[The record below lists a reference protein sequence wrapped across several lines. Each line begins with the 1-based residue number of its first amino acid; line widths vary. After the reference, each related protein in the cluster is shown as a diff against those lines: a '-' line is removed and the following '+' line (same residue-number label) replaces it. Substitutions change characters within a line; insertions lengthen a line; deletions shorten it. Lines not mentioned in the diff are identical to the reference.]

1 MKKLIILLT
10 IFVSLPLISQDKEP
24 EPWEFIWGNSASKRI
39 FELDSFP
46 QTSFLTGFQWS
57 GSTIMNNAL
66 GNNATAIC
74 TKILCFFLS

>member
-1 MKKLIILLT
+1 MKKLLILVFLLN
-10 IFVSLPLISQDKEP
+10 FPLLRQDKEP
-24 EPWEFIWGNSASKRI
+24 EPWEFIWGSSSSKRI

-74 TKILCFFLS
+74 TKNLCFFLS

>member
-1 MKKLIILLT
+1 MKKLMILIFLVT
-10 IFVSLPLISQDKEP
+10 IPLISQDKEP
-24 EPWEFIWGNSASKRI
+24 EPWEFIWGSSASKRI

>member
-1 MKKLIILLT
+1 MKKLLIIIIILT
-10 IFVSLPLISQDKEP
+10 TFANAQDKEP

-57 GSTIMNNAL
+57 GSNRMNNVL
-66 GNNATAIC
+66 GNNASTIC
-74 TKILCFFLS
+74 IKNLCFSLS